1 MRADE
6 RLLEVIVEQ
15 CQIVGQELAL
25 GNDSNRATAE
35 KALREIGM
43 AAGEMRR
50 RGDTLVRRDDLR
62 RVLRTADYDMDDP
75 AFEDMTDD
83 DHRRWSEAYG
93 RLEIALGGKLR

>member
-62 RVLRTADYDMDDP
+62 KAVEAMEWVEKRIA
-75 AFEDMTDD
+75 
-83 DHRRWSEAYG
+83 SEPNAVRIAATE
-93 RLEIALGGKLR
+93 RLNIALGGKLR